1 MNPANLSRPPT
12 VLVLAP
18 LPPPYAGPE
27 ILTESLL
34 RSPLR
39 LQFDLRVVNTTLNR
53 ANSERGHLRLSN
65 IFRLAVIGCRA
76 VWTLLRYRPRI
87 SYMTLSQ
94 NTAGFLR
101 DCILFCLLKTAG
113 QEVVLHFH
121 GGNLHV
127 FYARSPRWLQWLIA
141 MVLKNAACVIV
152 LGASIAARLSALP
165 FPIRTAVVWNWSD
178 GPEKFESHGPAPAPG
193 PVTVLALGT
202 ISVAKGSADLL
213 HAAAATLDRNSAT
226 RFLFAGEIISHEKNV
241 LFDEQGRTIPEEAI
255 ARLATDMTRKFPGNI
270 IFLGTVD
277 RQRTW
282 ELLRAADILA
292 VPSYSEGFPVAIVE
306 AMAAGLPMICTRAG
320 AIADVLTQ
328 DENAVF
334 VEPGDRE
341 GLARAL
347 ESLMNDPA
355 RRRAMGAANLRLYRE
370 RLTPEKAAVAMGEIF
385 SKAITER

>member
-1 MNPANLSRPPT
+1 MNPSNPSKPPR
-12 VLVLAP
+12 VLVLAS

-27 ILTESLL
+27 VLTESLL

-39 LQFDLRVVNTTLNR
+39 RQFDLRVVNTTLNR

-76 VWTLLRYRPRI
+76 VWSLLRFRPRM

-101 DCILFCLLKTAG
+101 DFILFSLLKTAG
-113 QEVVLHFH
+113 QKVVLHFH

-141 MVLKNAACVIV
+141 IVLKNAGCVIV
-152 LGASIAARLSALP
+152 LGASIATRLSALP

-178 GPEKFESHGPAPAPG
+178 GPENFERPAVFAER
-193 PVTVLALGT
+193 PVTVLSLGT
-202 ISVAKGSADLL
+202 ISVAKGSAVLL
-213 HAAAATLDRNSAT
+213 HAAAATLVRNPET
-226 RFLFAGEIISHEKNV
+226 RFVFAGEIISHEKNV
-241 LFDEQGRTIPEEAI
+241 LFDEEGRLIADEPI
-255 ARLATDMTRKFPGNI
+255 ARLVAEMTGKFPGNI

-277 RQRTW
+277 RPQTW

-306 AMAAGLPMICTRAG
+306 AMAAGLPVICTRAG
-320 AIADVLTQ
+320 AIADVLRQ
-328 DENAVF
+328 DENAIF
-334 VEPGDRE
+334 VKPGDRE
-341 GLARAL
+341 GLAGAL
-347 ESLMNDPA
+347 EGLINDPA
-355 RRRAMGAANLRLYRE
+355 RRHTMGAANLRLYRE
-370 RLTPEKAAVAMGEIF
+370 KLTPEKAAAAMGEIF
-385 SKAITER
+385 SKVISER